1 MNHGELPI
9 EAVKGE
15 ILEKIRENQFVII
28 EGSTG
33 SGKSTTVPILVYKE
47 YLKDG
52 EKVVVTQPRR
62 VAAISLCRYVS
73 KLMKSEVGGTVGFS
87 VRFMN
92 KTSDR
97 TRIKYVTDGILM
109 REATT
114 DPTLS
119 KYSVIVVDE
128 VHERSIRSD
137 ILLGIIKLALPKRP
151 DLKLIIMSATIES
164 SIFSDFFT
172 NSAVIKVPGKH
183 FPVEIYYTPK
193 PFEDYI
199 EAAMI
204 AVFKIN
210 LTTRQGDIL
219 VFLPGQEDIELLE
232 KLIKEKISQL
242 QESMGPVKKSRR
254 LYVKFGDNKY
264 KMNLWKALDIVPLYS
279 ALSIDKQYLVFKKTT
294 QNSRKVVLATNIAET
309 SLTIPGITYV
319 VDTGLVKQR
328 KYNAKHNLESLT
340 LTITSKASA
349 KQRAGRAGREGPG
362 RIYRLYTRDSYE
374 EMPQFTTPEIH
385 LVDFSFIFLELK
397 MIGVKDILEF
407 PFMDPP
413 EKNTILSA
421 ALNLYRLGALDS
433 EGSLTK
439 TGKLM
444 ARIPL
449 LPLHSKL
456 LITSFEFGC
465 TSEILT
471 IVSMLSSEI
480 SLFDTEK
487 YNPEGVKL
495 RSNLYNKHGDH
506 LTLLNL
512 YDLWENANSRE
523 KFSKEFAINHHSL
536 LRALDIRNQL
546 VSLVTSEP
554 FNVKNITKC
563 KDASEWDQVRMCL
576 AKGTWTHAARFAQDS
591 KSYKTLVGNTVNNQT
606 VYIHPASVMFN
617 KRPPPRYFKVI
628 LTNAMCSHVVFNDCI
643 LTKKNYIQNITEIS
657 EQWLTTY
664 VPNWFKEKS

>member
-1 MNHGELPI
+1 MNHERLPI
-9 EAVKGE
+9 QAVRKE
-15 ILEKIRENQFVII
+15 ILEKIKNNQFVII

-33 SGKSTTVPILVYKE
+33 SGKSTTVPILVYND

-52 EKVVVTQPRR
+52 EKVVITQPRR

-73 KLMKSEVGGTVGFS
+73 KLMESEVGGKVGFS

-92 KTSDR
+92 KTSDK

-119 KYSVIVVDE
+119 KYSVIVIDE

-151 DLKLIIMSATIES
+151 DLKVIIMSATIES
-164 SIFSDFFT
+164 NMFSDFFT

-183 FPVEIYYTPK
+183 FPVEIYYTPN

-199 EAAMI
+199 EAAML

-210 LTTRQGDIL
+210 LTTSEGDIL

-242 QESMGPVKKSRR
+242 QESMGPVKKRKK
-254 LYVKFGDNKY
+254 LCVKLGDNKY
-264 KMNLWKALDIVPLYS
+264 KMNKWKGLDIVPLYS
-279 ALSIDKQYLVFKKTT
+279 ALSIDKQYLVFRKTP

-328 KYNAKHNLESLT
+328 KYNPKHNLESLT

-362 RIYRLYTRDSYE
+362 KIYRLYTRESYE
-374 EMPQFTTPEIH
+374 EMPEFTTPEIH

-397 MIGVKDILEF
+397 MIGVKDIVEF

-433 EGSLTK
+433 EGNLTK

-444 ARIPL
+444 AKIPL

-471 IVSMLSSEI
+471 IVSMLSI
-480 SLFDTEK
+480 TKPTEK

-512 YDLWENANSRE
+512 YDLWENANSGE
-523 KFSKEFAINHHSL
+523 KFSKEFAINNHSL

-554 FNVKNITKC
+554 FNIKNITKC

-591 KSYKTLVGNTVNNQT
+591 KSYKTLVNNQT
-606 VYIHPASVMFN
+606 VYIHPTSVLFN
-617 KRPPPRYFKVI
+617 KKPLP
-628 LTNAMCSHVVFNDCI
+628 SHVVFNDCI

>member
-1 MNHGELPI
+1 MNHETLPI
-9 EAVKGE
+9 QAVKDE
-15 ILEKIRENQFVII
+15 IVEKIKNNQFVII

-33 SGKSTTVPILVYKE
+33 SGKSTTVPILVYND

-52 EKVVVTQPRR
+52 EKVVITQPRR

-73 KLMKSEVGGTVGFS
+73 KLMESEVGGTVGFS

-92 KTSDR
+92 KTSDK

-114 DPTLS
+114 DPTFS
-119 KYSVIVVDE
+119 KYSVIVIDE

-164 SIFSDFFT
+164 NVFSNFFT
-172 NSAVIKVPGKH
+172 NASVINVPGKH

-199 EAAMI
+199 EAAML

-210 LTTRQGDIL
+210 LMTREGDIL

-242 QESMGPVKKSRR
+242 HESMGPVKKMKK
-254 LYVKFGDNKY
+254 LCVKLGDKKY
-264 KMNLWKALDIVPLYS
+264 KMNRWKALDIVPLYS
-279 ALSIDKQYLVFKKTT
+279 ALSIDKQYLVFRKTP

-328 KYNAKHNLESLT
+328 KYNAKHNLESLS

-362 RIYRLYTRDSYE
+362 KIYRLYTPDSYE
-374 EMPQFTTPEIH
+374 QMPQFTTPEIH

-397 MIGVKDILEF
+397 MIGVKDIVEF

-421 ALNLYRLGALDS
+421 AVNLYRLGALDS

-495 RSNLYNKHGDH
+495 RTNLYNKHGDH

-523 KFSKEFAINHHSL
+523 KFSKEFAINNHSL

-546 VSLVTSEP
+546 VSLVMSEP
-554 FNVKNITKC
+554 FNIKNITKC
-563 KDASEWDQVRMCL
+563 KDASEWDKVRMCL

-591 KSYKTLVGNTVNNQT
+591 KSYKTLVENTKNLIIIRSITRQ
-606 VYIHPASVMFN
+606 
-617 KRPPPRYFKVI
+617 
-628 LTNAMCSHVVFNDCI
+628 CI
-643 LTKKNYIQNITEIS
+643 YIQRQCYSKKRHYRGILSN
-657 EQWLTTY
+657 LC
-664 VPNWFKEKS
+664 